1 LIMLELKVPVQA
13 EQCIALLRRLPKGH
27 SIRATVEKDLRSW
40 LKGYYG
46 ELNVA
51 YHLSFLPENEYYIF
65 HGLRLMDKLA
75 FQMDLLLISSK
86 FVLIVE
92 VKNISG
98 KLKFEKGSDLMIRE
112 LNNLEEGMDNPLQ
125 QVKRHHLQFN
135 NWLKFHQFKGIPVE
149 HLVVVSKTSTIIE
162 TTPDNQ
168 QIFRKIIYAE
178 SLLDKIRELEEK
190 YQKPRITKNTLNHL
204 SQTLL
209 KAHHIYIPDVLQKYN
224 LSQTDLIPGVQCTN
238 SKCKCYPMEYISA
251 SWRCNTCKETSKTA
265 HLQSVSDYFLL
276 YGPTITRKQL
286 AEFLK
291 IDSPIKARYL
301 LLALNLSSTGQKR
314 GTKYYLPKNCIFS
327 PHDENS
333 MKKGGFFT

>member
-1 LIMLELKVPVQA
+1 VIKLELIVPVQA
-13 EQCIALLRRLPKGH
+13 EQCIALLKRMPKGH
-27 SIRATVEKDLRSW
+27 PVRPIVEKDLRIW

-65 HGLRLMDKLA
+65 HGLRLMDKKA

-86 FVLIVE
+86 FVLIIE

-135 NWLKFHQFKGIPVE
+135 NWLKVHQFKGIPLE
-149 HLVVVSKTSTIIE
+149 HLVVISKTSTIIE

-168 QIFRKIIYAE
+168 QIFQKIIYAE
-178 SLLDKIRELEEK
+178 SLLDKIRDLEEK
-190 YQKPRITKNTLNHL
+190 YQKPRITKNTLTHL
-204 SQTLL
+204 SHTRL
-209 KAHHIYIPDVLQKYN
+209 KNHHICIPDILQKYQ

-238 SKCKCYPMEYISA
+238 GKCNCYPMEYISA
-251 SWRCNTCKETSKTA
+251 SWRCNTCKEISKTA
-265 HLQSVSDYFLL
+265 HIQAVSDYFLL
-276 YGPTITRKQL
+276 YGPTINRKQF

-291 IDSPIKARYL
+291 IESPIKARYL
-301 LLALNLSSTGQKR
+301 LLSLNLSSTGTKR

-333 MKKGGFFT
+333 MKKGGFFI